1 MHSNKLDA
9 GLKSLPLAFDVQGEK
24 GAQILVVPE
33 LVDYL
38 ISSLDKVGNVSVF
51 CTKIPLLALEYKP
64 PRTKSFKAI
73 EASLRVDALASAGFK
88 ISRSKLK
95 TSKFDQV
102 QPTLL
107 A

>member
-38 ISSLDKVGNVSVF
+38 ISSLDKVGNVSVS
-51 CTKIPLLALEYKP
+51 CTKIPLLALE
-64 PRTKSFKAI
+64 TKSFKAI